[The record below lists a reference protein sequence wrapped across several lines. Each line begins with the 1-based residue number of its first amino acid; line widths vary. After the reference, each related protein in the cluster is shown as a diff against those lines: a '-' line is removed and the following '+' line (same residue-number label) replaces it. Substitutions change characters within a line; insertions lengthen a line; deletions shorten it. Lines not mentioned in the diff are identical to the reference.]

1 MNKLLIIICF
11 CFIQISV
18 FGQFNESI
26 LRQNDTIKVN
36 YKELALV
43 GTIIPVTMTGVYIYL
58 NNVWWRDDR
67 VPFHITDELELHY
80 ALNLDKAGHF
90 ISSYFV
96 STVFCDVLQVTGL
109 TKNQAVW
116 GGAALSIINSGI
128 VEVKDGLSPYWGFSK
143 FDMLANTCGALL
155 PVLQYK
161 YPFFQNIHFN
171 WSYDFSHPSYYKS
184 LPERKDASFIDDYER
199 QNFWIT
205 FDAARAF
212 FPDKDHSKFPYF
224 LDPAFGMSA
233 QNLDGKGSG
242 QYEWFLGLDINLS
255 KLKFVD
261 KPFEKVVSKYLYFY
275 HWPEPALRL
284 HPQVTVY
291 PITY

>member
-1 MNKLLIIICF
+1 MIRLFIIICF

-18 FGQFNESI
+18 FGQYKESTQI
-26 LRQNDTIKVN
+26 DTSKVN

-58 NNVWWRDDR
+58 NNVWWSDKR
-67 VPFHITDELELHY
+67 VPFHITDDLELRY

-96 STVFCDVLQVTGL
+96 STVFSDVLEVTGFN
-109 TKNQAVW
+109 KKQAVW

-128 VEVKDGLSPYWGFSK
+128 VEIKDGYSPYWGFSK

-171 WSYDFSHPSYYKS
+171 WSYDFSHPSYYSS
-184 LPERKDASFIDDYER
+184 LPGREDASFIDDYER

-242 QYEWFLGLDINLS
+242 QYEWFLGVDINLS

-261 KPFEKVVSKYLYFY
+261 KPFEKVATKYLRFY
-275 HWPEPALRL
+275 HWPAPALRL
-284 HPQVTVY
+284 YPQVTAY